1 MLQYHG
7 QLRRSPFPHCYW
19 NLILELPET
28 GEFQSSRVSLRIVLP
43 WKTAQRD
50 AWNKPGMI
58 PSCPSNKPG
67 LMSDRSA
74 LWESQGREVRVLIL
88 PSRSMINKH
97 PPGVNSDLSAKR
109 WWHLYFSW
117 SHSQCN
123 SWSLYSYVSTK
134 DAHWMVISL
143 DLSCS
148 YTGLTTLVWNDKCD
162 SLY

>member
-1 MLQYHG
+1 MRKIMKYAKLSPLMTMKTTDSHNTTNQTP
-7 QLRRSPFPHCYW
+7 LRVSVPWTANDHSKVCFSTMDSASSHFRPHCYW

-50 AWNKPGMI
+50 ARNKPGMM

-109 WWHLYFSW
+109 WWHL
-117 SHSQCN
+117 
-123 SWSLYSYVSTK
+123 
-134 DAHWMVISL
+134 
-143 DLSCS
+143 
-148 YTGLTTLVWNDKCD
+148 
-162 SLY
+162 